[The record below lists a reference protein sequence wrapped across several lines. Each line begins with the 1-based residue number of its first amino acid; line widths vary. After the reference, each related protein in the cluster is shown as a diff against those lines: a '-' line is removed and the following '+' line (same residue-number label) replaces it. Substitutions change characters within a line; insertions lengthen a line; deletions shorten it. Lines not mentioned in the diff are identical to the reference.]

1 MNDKVKEITEQLH
14 EGVKNLFESEK
25 YKEYLKTMSKFS
37 HYSFSNTL
45 LIALQRPDASAV
57 AGYKSWE
64 SKFDRHVV
72 KGAKGIAIIQPAPY
86 RKKIDMILKDEDGKP
101 VLDAEGKEV
110 RAQVER
116 MVENY
121 KVGWVYAYEDTDG
134 KPLPEIVST
143 LNGKVEN
150 YDELKDILAS
160 VSKVP
165 ISYENFADSANG
177 YYSPVE
183 ERIVVKASLPEL
195 QSIKTTIHEIAHS
208 ILHNRDDGTDQEATR
223 REKEVEAESV
233 AFTVSTYLGLDTSD
247 YSFGY
252 VAGWSAGREL
262 KELQDKME
270 LIRKT
275 ANTIITGIEAE
286 IQSRRM
292 SQTDELAYKNGNG
305 YFEISRS
312 ASGYDYTV
320 YDLGLRKISSGTVT
334 DINIRIDEAAKLA
347 MESHGI
353 RSDFQVPMPR
363 SELHERISQATESI
377 QESQTQNNTH
387 RIKVR

>member
-1 MNDKVKEITEQLH
+1 MNAKITEITERLH

-25 YKEYLKTMSKFS
+25 YKEYLKTMAKFS

-57 AGYKSWE
+57 AGYKSWQT
-64 SKFDRHVV
+64 KFERHVV
-72 KGAKGIAIIQPAPY
+72 EGAKGIAIIQPAPY
-86 RKKIDMILKDEDGKP
+86 RKKMDIVLKDEAGNSILDADGK
-101 VLDAEGKEV
+101 EIRTE
-110 RAQVER
+110 VER
-116 MVENY
+116 MVEHY
-121 KVGWVYAYEDTDG
+121 KVGWVYALEDTEG
-134 KPLPEIVST
+134 KPIPEIVNT
-143 LNGKVEN
+143 LTGNVEN

-165 ISYENFADSANG
+165 ISYEEFSGAANG
-177 YYSPVE
+177 FYAPEE

-208 ILHNRDDGTDQEATR
+208 ILHNRVNGTDQEATH

-233 AFTVSTYLGLDTSD
+233 AFTVCSYLGLDTSD

-252 VAGWSAGREL
+252 VSGWSAGQEL
-262 KELQDKME
+262 KELQGKME

-275 ANTIITGIEAE
+275 SHEIITGIESE

-320 YDLGLRKISSGTVT
+320 YDLGFHQIGSGTVN
-334 DINIRIDEAAKLA
+334 DSSMRIDQAAKQA

-353 RSDFQVPMPR
+353 RSDFQVQL
-363 SELHERISQATESI
+363 SVSDLHERLSQVIAVA
-377 QESQTQNNTH
+377 QEGQTQKNKCCQKM
-387 RIKVR
+387 R